1 MRNRYI
7 RFFVSSTFADM
18 KKERNILQEVIDT
31 LANEYKQKGWQIES
45 VDLRWGISEEAG
57 LENKTMQICRT
68 ELERCQ
74 ELSPKP
80 NFIVLLGNR
89 YGWIP
94 LPEVV
99 SPKDVKL
106 IMYNPSV
113 KKTSKD
119 LFYQWYKL
127 DENALPDGE
136 YVLQGRTGRFVDKEI
151 WEKEVV
157 SPLSELFSI
166 VVDGSQI
173 IQNSFLKKLFPKRTH
188 WISRSLYGL
197 SATELEIQKGALSVD
212 DAHEHVLA
220 YIRDIKDVG
229 KLPNQLTEI
238 YTETGWNAK
247 DKIQKLIDLK
257 NKLRSKISKINTIEK
272 SVLWDDY
279 DNETFSYTLKD
290 EFESHLRTLIEKTID
305 NYRITSEETAESQLH
320 KDIAFDRSKNFVGRQ
335 DELDFIETYIKNIEQ
350 RGVLLINGPSGSGK
364 SALMGKVVEKYSDTY
379 HIICRFCSA
388 TPSSSNENTLISSI
402 VEDVC
407 SQCEV
412 DVQYRQTPNIF
423 HYISVVKP
431 LLIIIDAINEI
442 EPSQEFIQKF
452 IPRKKDED
460 EKIIELP
467 LAINVKIIIT
477 STGSYDL
484 KSNYLQQYYL
494 KNMGDDSIGLI
505 QNLLS
510 SNGRRLSSIQYDILK
525 SIIENS
531 DKSALYLHVLG
542 NYLAETPSW
551 LDISSTPETID
562 KLITC
567 IVDDFSLPERHGS
580 TAKEVLSLLALER
593 SGFTDK
599 EISNLLVFDEVFYND
614 FKNKSLQKWDE
625 QNGRFIPPV
634 LWLRLKFSLRF
645 IIKERFTENGKVI
658 TFFHNGIKQS
668 VYKSLFEKNKK
679 ETLNF
684 YLLLYNYYKSRL
696 QFDDRHAYEEL
707 LHCGNVV
714 ASLSYDSSWNNDL
727 CNELNTYLEE
737 NSAFVGKLLKLASI
751 YLVTDL
757 DESLSCLRKPL
768 KEVRTFR
775 EIISDNVSG
784 SNLKASIKRL
794 PPWHLYR
801 KTFETLDES
810 MLYMEDSLANTFEE
824 STLFTVDEIGDDPCM
839 NEDGTKVASLFKNGH
854 EVRITDFLSP
864 EKSVTFTHR
873 DKMLNI
879 QTDGMLRYF
888 VIKFENS
895 CMIYDS
901 KEGKVVVSYELST
914 NDRTYLSNNGKYLII
929 ESDNNIEIVD
939 LSNNF
944 ESVTILGVSCRCSSS
959 EKYVWVISTEGKLAR
974 FDTSVFEEGTTF
986 PVLLKN
992 EKEEEY
998 NPFLSSNCMIL
1009 TCSDNICVCQEGFN
1023 TIIIL
1028 YYYNNEEH
1036 KHQFSYQVSKYH
1048 YVQLAVIAKNEE
1060 KLVIVNEDDTCE
1072 VYVKEKRDLL
1082 KYETATYLKEG
1093 ISLINSDIS
1102 KALIGNKIVN
1112 LSILLQQF
1120 IIGKGGNSGL
1130 NGMSIDNSGNQ
1141 IFVAS
1146 GINANFDWQIDCER
1160 ISFAE
1165 KHKWTPPFYNP
1176 HYQYLA
1182 GIAVSPNGESL
1193 IASALGEN
1201 QLIYYSLK
1209 SDITLNCFPINST
1222 NNQNDDK
1229 SINYGACI
1237 GIAFSSDSR
1246 YGIAMT
1252 GHHIADS
1259 AHRLYILDNEGN
1271 VVQQYDNMDYPWGNN
1286 GTVGISANN
1295 RYVYSGDYECMIK
1308 DVIKQTDITQEED
1321 MKCTTVQLEKTNVPC
1336 KFFSIVVDIT
1346 SLNLLLTQRDGKMY
1360 SMNFNTGK
1368 VTVSSCNMNL
1378 MGCSSTGRYLY
1389 FESGGRLYMKKY
1401 QSKDFILLYDSVERL
1416 IPAYDEDHI
1425 FIIKEEKNIVLYNVK
1440 LKEVE
1445 QIAHTS
1451 LPIIYHRVCAKG
1463 LAVVTTLG
1471 YTLLFSPDKS
1481 FKVNQPAVTNYVKR
1495 WNLKTKQQMPPTAIC
1510 PMCGGE
1516 INITPQIQSVLVD
1529 KPTERIYSDWEKPG
1543 LFGHHCPY
1551 CNAELRF
1558 NPYIV

>member
-18 KKERNILQEVIDT
+18 KKERNLLQEVIDM
-31 LANEYKQKGWQIES
+31 LANEYIQKGWQIES

-173 IQNSFLKKLFPKRTH
+173 VQNSFLKKLFPKRTH

-212 DAHEHVLA
+212 DAQEHVLA
-220 YIRDIKDVG
+220 YIRDIKDVS
-229 KLPNQLTEI
+229 KLPRQQTEI
-238 YTETGWNAK
+238 YTETGWDSK
-247 DKIQKLIDLK
+247 EKIQKLIDLK
-257 NKLRSKISKINTIEK
+257 NKLRSKISKTNTIEK
-272 SVLWDDY
+272 SVLWSDY
-279 DNETFSYTLKD
+279 NSDTYSYTLKD
-290 EFESHLRTLIEKTID
+290 EFESHLRTIIKQTID
-305 NYRITSEETAESQLH
+305 NYRITSEETAENQIH
-320 KDIAFDRSKNFVGRQ
+320 KDIAFERSKNFVGRQ
-335 DELDFIETYIKNIEQ
+335 DELNFIETYIKDIEQ
-350 RGVLLINGPSGSGK
+350 RGVLLISGPSGSGK
-364 SALMGKVVEKYSDTY
+364 SALMGKVVEKYSES
-379 HIICRFCSA
+379 HHVICRFCSA
-388 TPSSSNENTLISSI
+388 TPSSSNENNLIFSI

-407 SQCEV
+407 SQHEI

-423 HYISVVKP
+423 HHLSVVKP
-431 LLIIIDAINEI
+431 VLIIVDAINEI
-442 EPSQEFIQKF
+442 GTGREFIQKF
-452 IPRKKDED
+452 IPCKKNED
-460 EKIIELP
+460 GEIIELP

-477 STGSYDL
+477 STDSYDL
-484 KSNYLQQYYL
+484 KSSYLQQYSL
-494 KNMGDDSIGLI
+494 KNMGNDSLSLI
-505 QNLLS
+505 QYLLS
-510 SNGRRLSSIQYDILK
+510 SNGRRLSSPQYDILN

-542 NYLAETPSW
+542 YYLVETPSW
-551 LDISSTPETID
+551 KDISSTPEAID

-567 IVDDFSLPERHGS
+567 IVDNFSLPERHGS

-593 SGFTDK
+593 SGLTDK
-599 EISNLLVFDEVFYND
+599 EISNLLVFDEVFYNE

-625 QNGRFIPPV
+625 HNGHFIPPV
-634 LWLRLKFSLRF
+634 LWLRLKYSLRF
-645 IIKERFTENGKVI
+645 LIKERFTENGKVI

-668 VYKSLFEKNKK
+668 VYNSLFEKNKK
-679 ETLNF
+679 ETLHF
-684 YLLLYNYYKSRL
+684 YLLLYNFYKNRL

-727 CNELNTYLEE
+727 CNELSKYIEE
-737 NSAFVGKLLKLASI
+737 DAVFIGKILKLAST

-768 KEVRTFR
+768 KEVLTFR
-775 EIISDNVSG
+775 DIISDNVSG
-784 SNLKASIKRL
+784 ANLKASIKRL
-794 PPWHLYR
+794 PSWHLYR
-801 KTFETLDES
+801 KTFEMLDES
-810 MLYMEDSLANTFEE
+810 KLYMEDSLANTFEQ
-824 STLFTVDEIGDDPCM
+824 STIFTVNEIGDCPCM

-854 EVRITDFLSP
+854 EVRIVDLLSP
-864 EKSVTFTHR
+864 EKSITFTHR
-873 DKMLNI
+873 DKMLKI
-879 QTDGMLRYF
+879 QSDGMLRYF
-888 VIKFENS
+888 VIRFENS

-901 KEGKVVVSYELST
+901 KESKVVVSYELSI
-914 NDRTYLSNNGKYLII
+914 NDRTYLSNNSKYLII
-929 ESDNNIEIVD
+929 ESDSNIEIID
-939 LSNNF
+939 LDNDLQ
-944 ESVTILGVSCRCSSS
+944 SVTTLGISCNCSSS
-959 EKYVWVISTEGKLAR
+959 EKYVWVISTEGVLGR
-974 FDTSVFEEGTTF
+974 FDTSTFEEGTTF
-986 PVLLKN
+986 PILLKN
-992 EKEEEY
+992 EKKEDY
-998 NPFLSSNCMIL
+998 NPFLSPKCKIL

-1028 YYYNNEEH
+1028 HYYSEDCR
-1036 KHQFSYQVSKYH
+1036 HQFNYQAAKYH
-1048 YVQLAVIAKNEE
+1048 DVQLAVIADNEE
-1060 KLVIVNEDDTCE
+1060 KVVVVNEGTCE
-1072 VYVKEKRDLL
+1072 VYVKDRTGSL
-1082 KYETATYLKEG
+1082 KCETATYLEDVTK
-1093 ISLINSDIS
+1093 INSDLS
-1102 KALIGNKIVN
+1102 KALLGNKIVN
-1112 LSILLQQF
+1112 LSILLKQF

-1146 GINANFDWQIDCER
+1146 GINAFFDWQIDCER
-1160 ISFAE
+1160 VSFAK
-1165 KHKWTPPFYNP
+1165 KHKWAPPFDNP
-1176 HYQYLA
+1176 YYQYLA
-1182 GIAVSPNGESL
+1182 GIAVSPNGECL
-1193 IASALGEN
+1193 IASSMGEN
-1201 QLIYYSLK
+1201 QLMCYSLK
-1209 SDITLNCFPINST
+1209 SDISLTCFPINTIS
-1222 NNQNDDK
+1222 NQSDDNT
-1229 SINYGACI
+1229 IYYGACI
-1237 GIAFSSDSR
+1237 GMSFSSDSR

-1252 GHHIADS
+1252 GHHIGGGV
-1259 AHRLYILDNEGN
+1259 HRLYILDNKGN
-1271 VVQQYDNMDYPWGNN
+1271 IVQQYDNMDYPWGNN
-1286 GTVGISANN
+1286 GTVGFSANN

-1308 DVIKQTDITQEED
+1308 DVIIQTDITKEKD
-1321 MKCTTVQLEKTNVPC
+1321 MRCTEVQLEITNIPC

-1346 SLNLLLTQRDGKMY
+1346 SLNLLLTQCGGLLY
-1360 SMNFNTGK
+1360 SMNFDTGK
-1368 VTVSSCNMNL
+1368 VTASNCNMNL
-1378 MGCSSTGRYLY
+1378 LGCSPTGRYLY

-1401 QSKDFILLYDSVERL
+1401 QSEEVILLYDNVERL
-1416 IPAYDEDHI
+1416 IPAFDEDHI
-1425 FIIKEEKNIVLYNVK
+1425 YIIKEGKNIVLYNVK

-1529 KPTERIYSDWEKPG
+1529 KPTERMYSDWEKPS

>member
-18 KKERNILQEVIDT
+18 KKERNLLQEVIDM
-31 LANEYKQKGWQIES
+31 LANEYKQKEWQIEA

-57 LENKTMQICRT
+57 LENKTMQICKT

-127 DENALPDGE
+127 DKNALPDGE
-136 YVLQGRTGRFVDKEI
+136 YVLQGRTGKFVDKEI

-212 DAHEHVLA
+212 DAQDHVLA
-220 YIRDIKDVG
+220 YIRDIKDIS
-229 KLPNQLTEI
+229 KLPNELSEI
-238 YTETGWNAK
+238 YTETGWDAK
-247 DKIQKLIDLK
+247 ENTQKLIDLK
-257 NKLRSKISKINTIEK
+257 NKLRSKISNANTIEK

-279 DNETFSYTLKD
+279 DNEQFSYILKN
-290 EFESHLRTLIEKTID
+290 EFESHLRTIIEQTVS
-305 NYRITSEETAESQLH
+305 NYNITSAETDENQLH
-320 KDIAFDRSKNFVGRQ
+320 KDIASERSRNFVGRQ
-335 DELDFIETYIKNIEQ
+335 EELDYIDSYIKDMNQ
-350 RGVLLINGPSGSGK
+350 RGVLLISGPSGSGK
-364 SALMGKVVEKYSDTY
+364 SALMGKIVENYSESC
-379 HIICRFCSA
+379 HVICRFCST
-388 TPSSSNENTLISSI
+388 TPSSSNENNLISSI
-402 VEDVC
+402 VDDVC
-407 SQCEV
+407 SQFDV
-412 DVQYRQTPNIF
+412 DDQYRQTPNIF
-423 HYISVVKP
+423 HNITVQKP
-431 LLIIIDAINEI
+431 LLIIVDAINEI
-442 EPSQEFIQKF
+442 GGGKEFIQKF
-452 IPRKKDED
+452 TPFKK
-460 EKIIELP
+460 EKDGKMIELP
-467 LAINVKIIIT
+467 LAINIKIIIT
-477 STGSYDL
+477 STDSYDL
-484 KSNYLQQYYL
+484 KSNYLQQYSL

-505 QNLLS
+505 QSLLS

-580 TAKEVLSLLALER
+580 TAREVLSLLALER
-593 SGFTDK
+593 SGLTDK

-625 QNGRFIPPV
+625 RNGRFIPPV
-634 LWLRLKFSLRF
+634 LWLRLKFSLKF
-645 IIKERFTENGKVI
+645 FIKERFSENGKVI

-679 ETLNF
+679 ETLHF

-707 LHCGNVV
+707 LHCGNVL
-714 ASLSYDSSWNNDL
+714 ASLSYDSSWNNNL
-727 CNELNTYLEE
+727 CNELSTYLEE
-737 NSAFVGKLLKLASI
+737 DSLFVGKILKLASI

-757 DESLSCLRKPL
+757 DESLSFLRKPL

-784 SNLKASIKRL
+784 ANLKASIKRL
-794 PPWHLYR
+794 PSWHFYR
-801 KTFETLDES
+801 KVFETLGES
-810 MLYMEDSLANTFEE
+810 KLYMEDSLANSYEQ
-824 STLFTVDEIGDDPCM
+824 STIFTISEIGDNPCM

-854 EVRITDFLSP
+854 EVRVINLLSP
-864 EKSVTFTHR
+864 EKSITFTHR

-879 QTDGMLRYF
+879 QSDGMLRYF

-901 KEGKVVVSYELST
+901 EKSKVVASYELST
-914 NDRTYLSNNGKYLII
+914 NDRTYLSNDRKYLII
-929 ESDNNIEIVD
+929 ESNNNIEIVD
-939 LSNNF
+939 LGNNL
-944 ESVTILGVSCRCSSS
+944 ESVTTMGVSCRCSSS
-959 EKYVWVISTEGKLAR
+959 EKYVWVISTDGVLAR
-974 FDTSVFEEGTTF
+974 FDTSTFEEGTTF
-986 PVLLKN
+986 PILLKN
-992 EKEEEY
+992 EKKEDY
-998 NPFLSSNCMIL
+998 NPFLTPNCRIL
-1009 TCSDNICVCQEGFN
+1009 TCSDNICICQEGFN
-1023 TIIIL
+1023 TILIL
-1028 YYYNNEEH
+1028 HYYNEEH
-1036 KHQFSYQVSKYH
+1036 RHQFSYQTAKY
-1048 YVQLAVIAKNEE
+1048 YDVELAVIADNEE
-1060 KLVIVNEDDTCE
+1060 KLVIVNEDTCE
-1072 VYVKEKRDLL
+1072 VYVKEKKDSL
-1082 KYETATYLKEG
+1082 KYETATYLEG
-1093 ISLINSDIS
+1093 ITLINSDLS
-1102 KALIGNKIVN
+1102 KALLGNRIVN
-1112 LSILLQQF
+1112 FEILLQQF

-1141 IFVAS
+1141 IFVSS

-1160 ISFAE
+1160 ISFSE
-1165 KHKWTPPFYNP
+1165 KHKWIPPFENP

-1193 IASALGEN
+1193 IASAMGEN
-1201 QLIYYSLK
+1201 QLTYYSLK
-1209 SDITLNCFPINST
+1209 SDIPLNCFLINTT
-1222 NNQNDDK
+1222 NNKSDDK
-1229 SINYGACI
+1229 SIYYGACI

-1252 GHHIADS
+1252 GHHIIDGV
-1259 AHRLYILDNEGN
+1259 HRLYILDNMGN
-1271 VVQQYDNMDYPWGNN
+1271 IVQQYDNMDYPWGNN

-1308 DVIKQTDITQEED
+1308 DVIKQSDITKEKD
-1321 MKCTTVQLEKTNVPC
+1321 MRCTTVQLEKTNIPC

-1346 SLNLLLTQRDGKMY
+1346 SLNLLLTQRDGIMY

-1368 VTVSSCNMNL
+1368 VTASKCNMNL
-1378 MGCSSTGRYLY
+1378 LGCSPTGRYLY
-1389 FESGGRLYMKKY
+1389 FESGGRLYMKQY
-1401 QSKDFILLYDSVERL
+1401 QSEELILLYENVERL

-1425 FIIKEEKNIVLYNVK
+1425 FIVKEEKNVVLYNVK

-1445 QIAHTS
+1445 QIAHVS
-1451 LPIIYHRVCAKG
+1451 LPIIYNKVCAKG

-1471 YTLLFSPDKS
+1471 YTLLFSPNNCL
-1481 FKVNQPAVTNYVKR
+1481 KVNHPAVTNYVKR
-1495 WNLKTKQQMPPTAIC
+1495 WNLKTKMQMEPTAIC

-1516 INITPQIQSVLVD
+1516 INITSQIRSILID
-1529 KPTERIYSDWEKPG
+1529 NPSERRFEDWENPG
-1543 LFGHHCPY
+1543 LFGHHCPH